1 MSLNKFID
9 YDTNGILNA
18 ELKVKKLGLKDAQ
31 NNKCLFISNDGD
43 GSIIARDI
51 TQADIPGSI
60 PSGDLTLST
69 VNTGGPAN
77 LSGNNLN
84 IPIYQ
89 EELSLS
95 TTGTSGP
102 AALVNG
108 TLNIPI
114 YSDAGGGSDLTLTT
128 TGTGGVANLS
138 NDILNIPIYQEQIS
152 LTTNGTSGAA
162 AFVNGTLNIPEY
174 TSGGG
179 GGGDLTL
186 TVNGDSGSASL
197 VDNNLNVPQYQG
209 RITLT
214 TNGTSGNATLDNDIL
229 NIPAYTSSATGG
241 NIIQKYTMNTAYT
254 LPISTVVD
262 TTYNV
267 VNKTANQYF
276 GNNEID
282 FTQLNAGD
290 RINIE
295 FEGTYTN
302 ASGTTTSDKFRYIRM
317 YFGTAFLEWDIALEN
332 ESSAVFYT
340 VNSGG
345 QVRNFKYNFQILAKT
360 GWNGSSIDVATSG
373 YFHSGAYDNSTNKFS
388 TAIFALKSGTIPI
401 ASLNG
406 TGKADLTHSFNSGS
420 LAPTTT
426 GFTLIYQKIN
436 YMIYKGYY

>member
-9 YDTNGILNA
+9 YDTNGILDA

-31 NNKCLFISNDGD
+31 NNKCLFISNVGD
-43 GSIIARDI
+43 GSIVARDI
-51 TQADIPGSI
+51 TQADIPGNVPVGS
-60 PSGDLTLST
+60 LTVST

-77 LSGNNLN
+77 LAGDNLNIPIYQEQITLTTTGTSGPSAFVNGTLNIPQYASGGGSDLTLTTVNVGGPANLSNNNLN

-89 EELSLS
+89 EQLTLT
-95 TTGTSGP
+95 TTGSSGA

-114 YSDAGGGSDLTLTT
+114 YSGGGS
-128 TGTGGVANLS
+128 
-138 NDILNIPIYQEQIS
+138 
-152 LTTNGTSGAA
+152 
-162 AFVNGTLNIPEY
+162 
-174 TSGGG
+174 
-179 GGGDLTL
+179 DLTL
-186 TVNGDSGSASL
+186 TVNGDSGSATL
-197 VDNNLNVPQYQG
+197 VNGNLNVPQYQG
-209 RITLT
+209 MLTLT

-229 NIPAYTSSATGG
+229 NIPAYTSSGNGG

-254 LPISTVVD
+254 LPISTAAN
-262 TTYNV
+262 TIYNV

-276 GNNEID
+276 GTNSID

-302 ASGTTTSDKFRYIRM
+302 ASGTTTSDKFRHVRM
-317 YFGTAFLEWDIALEN
+317 YFGTAFLEWDIAADN
-332 ESSAVFYT
+332 DSSAVFYT
-340 VNSGG
+340 VNSAS
-345 QVRNFKYNFQILAKT
+345 QVRNFKYNFQVIAKT
-360 GWNGSSIDVATSG
+360 AWSGTSIDIAVSG
-373 YFHSGAYDNSTNKFS
+373 YFQSTAYDNTNTKVS
-388 TAIFALKSGTIPI
+388 TAVFRLKSGTIPD

-406 TGKADLTHSFNSGS
+406 TGIADLTHAFNSGN

-436 YMIYKGYY
+436 YDILKGYYQ